1 MKGAINLNNSSF
13 IDEMEERVLM
23 RNHKIYFCCLL
34 CFSLVVPSLSLKE
47 FVIKQKKEKKK

>member
-23 RNHKIYFCCLL
+23 RNHKIHFCCLL